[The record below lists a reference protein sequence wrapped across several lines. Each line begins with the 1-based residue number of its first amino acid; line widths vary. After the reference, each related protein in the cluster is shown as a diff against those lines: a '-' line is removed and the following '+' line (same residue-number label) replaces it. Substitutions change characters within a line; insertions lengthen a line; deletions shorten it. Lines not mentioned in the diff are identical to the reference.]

1 MSGNDE
7 KMMILKMV
15 SEGKI
20 TADDASKLLIALNL
34 EDDNKKK
41 KKEEEKKEA
50 KFLRV
55 RITDTD
61 SDKVRAN
68 IKIPISILHVGSK
81 FGSKFTQK
89 IEGIETED
97 LMAAIDRG
105 QVGQIV
111 DIYDDD
117 DGEHVEVFIE

>member
-1 MSGNDE
+1 MSDE
-7 KMMILKMV
+7 KMMILKML

-20 TADDASKLLIALNL
+20 TADEASNLLGVLNL
-34 EDDNKKK
+34 DLNKKEK
-41 KKEEEKKEA
+41 KQKAEKKEA

-55 RITDTD
+55 RITDVD
-61 SDKVRAN
+61 SEKVRAN
-68 IKIPISILHVGSK
+68 IKIPISILHVGSR

-97 LMAAIDRG
+97 LMAAID
-105 QVGQIV
+105 QGQIGQILDV
-111 DIYDDD
+111 YDDE